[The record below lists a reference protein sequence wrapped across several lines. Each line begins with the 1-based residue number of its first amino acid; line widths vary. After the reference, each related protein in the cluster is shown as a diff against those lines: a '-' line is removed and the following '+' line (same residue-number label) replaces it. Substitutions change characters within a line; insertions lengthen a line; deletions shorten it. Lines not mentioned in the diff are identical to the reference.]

1 MVALNQFASNFESVI
16 PGIVGIAIAQ
26 SAFSALS
33 QSAALNNMDKLSAQ
47 VKKSLIF
54 NLALALPGAACLAL
68 CSSVAAWLMQ
78 LGPSVA
84 GTFITSLL
92 IYCLAVPFEST
103 NHIVLRT
110 FYALKNTAWPAVSS
124 IVSGTAAVLAG
135 TMLLPALGVY
145 ALAVAYVVGQC
156 CQTLFLGTALAGLMR
171 RRTINLSS

>member
-1 MVALNQFASNFESVI
+1 MHMGLLILPRMAALGALQLQLLLLDRLASGLGTQMVALNQFASNFESVI

-47 VKKSLIF
+47 VRKSLIF

-92 IYCLAVPFEST
+92 IYCLAVPFES
-103 NHIVLRT
+103 NVLGSAILLIVG
-110 FYALKNTAWPAVSS
+110 
-124 IVSGTAAVLAG
+124 IAA
-135 TMLLPALGVY
+135 
-145 ALAVAYVVGQC
+145 
-156 CQTLFLGTALAGLMR
+156 
-171 RRTINLSS
+171 